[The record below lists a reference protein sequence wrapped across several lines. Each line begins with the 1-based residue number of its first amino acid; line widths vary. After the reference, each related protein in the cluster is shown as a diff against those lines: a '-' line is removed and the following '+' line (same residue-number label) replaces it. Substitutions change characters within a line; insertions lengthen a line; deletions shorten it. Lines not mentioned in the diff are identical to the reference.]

1 MLSTSPST
9 PSQNV
14 AAPFRDLVEESFEE
28 AAFLWRRWENELASL
43 TRNLDEVWSWTEDR
57 LHGAL
62 DGVRV
67 GGASTLDLAKDALAT
82 DEIDK
87 IAVSTAVL
95 GSSTEPGAVDVM
107 TTRLTDATGAK
118 LDAMIRGLELLGS
131 DQALRAAA
139 AVLGSSDPVLA
150 SALCRLKMFRRV
162 VPRDE
167 LAGAFSSKM
176 PAAQIEALRAARL
189 ITSGAADEWIASAL
203 QGEDAAVRYA
213 AVESGVCLRMAH
225 AWDAAMRFAGQRDPQ
240 AGPYLK
246 LLALFG
252 TAAEHE
258 IVFGALRIPG
268 LQPAAIWAL
277 AHIGTERAV
286 EACLAGMKHEP
297 LARACGEAYCWMTGA
312 DLNRDRLAIDET
324 PADAPALEDD
334 DLDAN
339 LVPAPEALWPLPDPD
354 AVRKHWLKRGA
365 DWGASVRHV
374 LGRPVTGD
382 VLLDTIERGP
392 MLRRPDLV
400 LELRVKTRGRYD
412 VETRAFTSRQRQM
425 MAAGRNAVSGQGG
438 R

>member
-1 MLSTSPST
+1 MLSTSPSI

-28 AAFLWRRWENELASL
+28 AAFLWRRWEHELASL

-95 GSSTEPGAVDVM
+95 ASSHEPGAVDVM
-107 TTRLTDATGAK
+107 TTMLRDAKGAK

-131 DQALRAAA
+131 DQALRASA

-150 SALCRLKMFRRV
+150 SALCRLKTFRRV

-203 QGEDAAVRYA
+203 QGEDADVRYA

-268 LQPAAIWAL
+268 LQLAAIWAL
-277 AHIGTERAV
+277 GHIGTERAV

-312 DLNRDRLAIDET
+312 DLLRDRLAIDET

-354 AVRKHWLKRGA
+354 AVRKHWLKRGS

>member
-14 AAPFRDLVEESFEE
+14 APPFRDLVEESFEE

>member
-1 MLSTSPST
+1 
-9 PSQNV
+9 V
-14 AAPFRDLVEESFEE
+14 APPFRDLVEESFEE

-354 AVRKHWLKRGA
+354 AVRKHWLKRGS

>member
-107 TTRLTDATGAK
+107 TTRLTDAKGAK

>member
-1 MLSTSPST
+1 
-9 PSQNV
+9 
-14 AAPFRDLVEESFEE
+14 
-28 AAFLWRRWENELASL
+28 
-43 TRNLDEVWSWTEDR
+43 
-57 LHGAL
+57 
-62 DGVRV
+62 
-67 GGASTLDLAKDALAT
+67 
-82 DEIDK
+82 
-87 IAVSTAVL
+87 
-95 GSSTEPGAVDVM
+95 
-107 TTRLTDATGAK
+107 
-118 LDAMIRGLELLGS
+118 MIRGLELLGS

-277 AHIGTERAV
+277 GHIGTERAV

-354 AVRKHWLKRGA
+354 AVRKHWLKRGS
-365 DWGASVRHV
+365 DWGATVRHV